1 MKIIV
6 IGSQGQLG
14 REVLKQF
21 DKNCYDITEV
31 DKNELNIAVL
41 DDVVS
46 MVRTIKPDVV
56 INCAAYTNV
65 DACESDFDT
74 AFKVNAIGPRNLSI
88 AAKEV
93 NAKIVHISTD
103 YVFDGKGVLKDGRIR
118 PYVEYDSAHPQTA
131 YGKTK
136 LEGENFVKLFND
148 KHFIIRTAWLY
159 GEGKNF
165 VRTMLDLSQKKDVF
179 LKVVNDQRG
188 TPTSTEELTGMIKY
202 LIHTDNYG
210 LFHGTCEGQC
220 TWYEFTKEIFRIKGI
235 TTEVIPCTTQEYP
248 RPAPRP
254 AYSVLENYMLKLT
267 SNYMFRDWREAL
279 EIYLRKQN

>member
-6 IGSQGQLG
+6 TGSQGQLG
-14 REVLKQF
+14 KEILKQL
-21 DKNCYDITEV
+21 DISRYDITAV
-31 DKNELNIAVL
+31 GKSELNIAVL

-46 MVRTIKPDVV
+46 MFRAIKPDVV

-65 DACESDFDT
+65 DACETDFDT
-74 AFKVNAIGPRNLSI
+74 AFKVNAIGPRNLAI
-88 AAKEV
+88 ASGEV

-103 YVFDGKGVLKDGRIR
+103 YVFDGKGVLKDGSIR
-118 PYVEYDSAHPQTA
+118 PYVEYDIAHPETA

-136 LEGENFVKLFND
+136 LEGENFVKLFNNR
-148 KHFIIRTAWLY
+148 HFIIRTAWLY

-165 VRTMLDLSQKKDVF
+165 VRTMLELSQKNGVY

-188 TPTSTEELTGMIKY
+188 TPTSTEELAGMIRY
-202 LIHTDNYG
+202 LIDTDNYG

-220 TWYEFTKEIFRIKGI
+220 TWYEFTREIFRIKGI

-279 EIYLRKQN
+279 EIYLRKLS

>member
-6 IGSQGQLG
+6 TGSEGQLG
-14 REVLKQF
+14 KEILSKFNHSRF
-21 DKNCYDITEV
+21 DITAV
-31 DKNELNIAVL
+31 DLRDIDITKL
-41 DDVVS
+41 DDVLE
-46 MVRTIKPDVV
+46 MYRKIRPDAT

-88 AAKEV
+88 ASKEV
-93 NAKIVHISTD
+93 NSKIIHISTD
-103 YVFDGKGVLKDGRIR
+103 YVFEGNGILKNSDIR
-118 PYVEYDSAHPQTA
+118 PYYEYDDTNPKTA

-136 LEGENFVKLFND
+136 LEGEKFVKLFND

-165 VRTMLDLSQKKDVF
+165 VKTMLEISKTKDEIN
-179 LKVVNDQRG
+179 VVNDQRG
-188 TPTSTEELTGMIKY
+188 TPTSTIELASMIEY
-202 LIHTDNYG
+202 LIDTENYG

-220 TWYEFTKEIFRIKGI
+220 TWYDFTREIFRRRGIK
-235 TTEVIPCTTQEYP
+235 TVVHPCTTEEYP

-254 AYSVLENYMLKLT
+254 GYSVLENYMLKMT
-267 SNYMFRDWREAL
+267 SDHMFKEWQEAL
-279 EIYLRKQN
+279 EIYLKGQL

>member
-6 IGSQGQLG
+6 TGSQGQLG
-14 REVLKQF
+14 KEVLKQF
-21 DKNCYDITEV
+21 DKNCYDITSV

-46 MVRTIKPDVV
+46 MVRAIKPDVI

-103 YVFDGKGVLKDGRIR
+103 YVFDGKGVLKDGSIR

-165 VRTMLDLSQKKDVF
+165 VRTMLDLTQKKDVF